1 MISMP
6 DAGFCSGERK
16 LILMKPKCAVITGA
30 SRGIG
35 AAAAEKFASEGWNL
49 ALSCLHSE
57 EKLNR
62 LAARLHEEYGVS
74 CLTFSGDMGDET
86 DVQEFFRRTQ
96 ERFQGADV
104 LINNAGISHVG
115 LLGDLSL
122 EDWNR
127 VLRTNTTSVFLC
139 TKAALPFMLHQKS
152 GCILNVSS
160 VWGCVGASCEAAYS
174 ASKGAVNALTQ
185 ALAKELAPSGITVN
199 AVACGAIDTDMNA
212 CFSDE
217 EKEDIAAE
225 IPAGRFGFPS
235 EAASLLYSLAEQ
247 SPYLTGQVI
256 RLDGGWI

>member
-1 MISMP
+1 
-6 DAGFCSGERK
+6 
-16 LILMKPKCAVITGA
+16 MKPKCAVITGA

-74 CLTFSGDMGDET
+74 CLAFSGDMGDET
-86 DVQEFFRRTQ
+86 AVLEFFDQ
-96 ERFQGADV
+96 IEKRFQGADV

-115 LLGDLSL
+115 LLSALSL
-122 EDWNR
+122 DDWNR

-185 ALAKELAPSGITVN
+185 ALAKELAPSSITVN